1 MSSKVFIAHVAL
13 SWGEKRDY
21 LIANDVEPGLQHR
34 LDTYGDSWNEVMENA
49 LMNVPV
55 APYLPSNSVQPPI
68 ATAKVFNVEA
78 REFGPTEKKLQR
90 TRSQFIMAAMWQ
102 HQDARTTANFL
113 HHDYNQA
120 SQDEIF
126 ADVDYWVN
134 GTKHPATWSKTQQLI
149 QEQQQRLN
157 DELTTK

>member
-1 MSSKVFIAHVAL
+1 MSEKVFVAHVTL

-34 LDTYGDSWNEVMENA
+34 LDTYGNSWNEVMQNA

-68 ATAKVFNVEA
+68 ATVKVSDVEA
-78 REFGPTEKKLQR
+78 RDFGPTEEKLQR
-90 TRSQFIMAAMWQ
+90 TRSQFIMAAMWEKQ
-102 HQDARTTANFL
+102 SAETTANFL
-113 HHDYNQA
+113 HHDYDQA
-120 SQDEIF
+120 SQAEIF

-134 GTKHPATWSKTQQLI
+134 GTKHPDVWAHTQQLI
-149 QEQQQRLN
+149 ADQEKRLSEETAN
-157 DELTTK
+157 